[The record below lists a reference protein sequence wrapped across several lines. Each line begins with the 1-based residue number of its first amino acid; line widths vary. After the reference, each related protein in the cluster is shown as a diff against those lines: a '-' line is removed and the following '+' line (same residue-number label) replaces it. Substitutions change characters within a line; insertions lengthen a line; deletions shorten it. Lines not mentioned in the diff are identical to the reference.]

1 MFTLFLALA
10 SGTLLGVIL
19 RRRSRLLAASN
30 RIMSLSIFA
39 LLFLL
44 GLSVGTNEDITH
56 SLDRLGLE
64 ALVLSLAGTG
74 GSVLLAYLLY
84 RRLYREK

>member
-10 SGTLLGVIL
+10 SGTLLGVVL
-19 RRRSRLLAASN
+19 RRRSRLLTASN
-30 RIMSLSIFA
+30 HIMSLSILA

-44 GLSVGTNEDITH
+44 GLSVGANEDITH